1 MAIDLSA
8 LFGQQPDYSQFIS
21 PAEQQR
27 LQSNAGQ
34 QALLNAA
41 ISALAMTGQTR
52 QPISTGQVLAG
63 MLGAGMEGYNQSF
76 DRTLKQMVTGMQ
88 LEDYKR
94 KRQAQE
100 MAQKAFVQTPQPIPM
115 ATGPKSQLGM
125 LADPMFGGDMPGVRG
140 EDRAITETAN
150 TLKANLPTKTTLD
163 MNKLMQALSRSG
175 TEGLIQAAKLAEP
188 KKAKESYRPLTLEEK
203 KAYGLPQDQTFQIS
217 SSGKIDQVSKG
228 ELVKN
233 IIDKGDSELEKLDA
247 QQIAAM
253 SARTNSSR
261 EFANNAA
268 AINNLLKGAG
278 GGVTV
283 KVGAELATALGL
295 PSQTADANA
304 LATALQTRAATQV
317 RAAGSGSTSDL
328 EFKSYLSVFP
338 SLMNSEQGRAL
349 MAKGLQAFA
358 ERDALIE
365 KKSRELFREKKYS
378 AQAIAEYDRSLGPV
392 LGEEFK
398 PFMNQSGTAKPAR
411 RSF

>member
-8 LFGQQPDYSQFIS
+8 LFGQQPDYSQLLS

-41 ISALAMTGQTR
+41 ISALSMTGQTR

-63 MLGAGMEGYNQSF
+63 ALGAGMEGYNQSF

-88 LEDYKR
+88 LEDFKR

-100 MAQKAFVQTPQPIPM
+100 MARQAITQTPVPISM
-115 ATGPKSQLGM
+115 ATGQGSQLEM
-125 LADPMFGGDMPGVRG
+125 LSRPEFGGDM
-140 EDRAITETAN
+140 AAAETVGA
-150 TLKANLPTKTTLD
+150 LRANLPTKPSVD
-163 MNKLMQALSRSG
+163 INK
-175 TEGLIQAAKLAEP
+175 LIQAISIESPLEAAKLMTKEP
-188 KKAKESYRPLTLEEK
+188 KESFRPLSAEEK
-203 KAYGLPQDQTFQIS
+203 KQFGLPQDQSFQIS
-217 SSGKIDQVSKG
+217 SSGKIDQVSRG

-233 IIDKGDSELEKLDA
+233 IIDKGSTELEKLDA
-247 QQIAAM
+247 QQISGM
-253 SARTNSSR
+253 SAKTIASR

-328 EFKSYLSVFP
+328 EFKAYLSVFP

-358 ERDALIE
+358 DRDALIE
-365 KKSRELFREKKYS
+365 KKARELFRDKNYS
-378 AQAIAEYDRSLGPV
+378 GQAIAEYDRSLGSV

-398 PFMNQSGTAKPAR
+398 PFLSQTGATQR
-411 RSF
+411 RDLRTPTPTR

>member
-27 LQSNAGQ
+27 MQQNAGQ
-34 QALLNAA
+34 QALLQAA
-41 ISALAMTGQTR
+41 ISALGMTGQTR
-52 QPISTGQVLAG
+52 APISTGQVLAG
-63 MLGAGMEGYNQSF
+63 ALAAGSEGYNQAF

-88 LEDYKR
+88 LEEYKR
-94 KRQAQE
+94 KQQARDLARQAISL
-100 MAQKAFVQTPQPIPM
+100 QPTSIPM
-115 ATGPKSQLGM
+115 ATGQGSQLEM
-125 LADPMFGGDMPGVRG
+125 LSRPEFGGDM
-140 EDRAITETAN
+140 AAAETVAA
-150 TLKANLPTKTTLD
+150 LRENLPKTPQLD
-163 MNKLMQALSRSG
+163 INK
-175 TEGLIQAAKLAEP
+175 LIQAIAVESPVEAAKLMTKEG
-188 KKAKESYRPLTLEEK
+188 KESFRPLTLEEK

-228 ELVKN
+228 ELVR
-233 IIDKGDSELEKLDA
+233 IEKGDSELEKLDA

-261 EFANNAA
+261 DFANNAA

-328 EFKSYLSVFP
+328 EFKAYLAVFP

-365 KKSRELFREKKYS
+365 KKARELFREKKYS
-378 AQAIAEYDRSLGPV
+378 AQAIAEYDRSLGAV

-398 PFMNQSGTAKPAR
+398 PFMGQGGTAKPAR

>member
-21 PAEQQR
+21 LAEQQR
-27 LQSNAGQ
+27 LQSNAAQ

-41 ISALAMTGQTR
+41 ISALGMTGQTR

-63 MLGAGMEGYNQSF
+63 ALGAGMEGYNQSF

-88 LEDYKR
+88 LEEFKR

-100 MAQKAFVQTPQPIPM
+100 MARQAVSPQPVPIPM
-115 ATGPKSQLGM
+115 ATGQGSQLEM
-125 LADPMFGGDMPGVRG
+125 LSRPEFGGDMAVP
-140 EDRAITETAN
+140 ETVAA
-150 TLKANLPTKTTLD
+150 LRANLPTKPQLD
-163 MNKLMQALSRSG
+163 VDK
-175 TEGLIQAAKLAEP
+175 LIQAIAISDPVEAAKLMTKEG
-188 KKAKESYRPLTLEEK
+188 KESFTVMTNEQK
-203 KAYGLPQDQTFQIS
+203 KQFGLPAEGSFQIS
-217 SSGKIDQVSKG
+217 STGKISEISKG
-228 ELVKN
+228 PLVSN
-233 IIDKGDSELEKLDA
+233 IVNKGDSELEKLDA
-247 QQIAAM
+247 QQISAM
-253 SARTNSSR
+253 SAKANSAR
-261 EFANNAA
+261 EFANNAS
-268 AINNLLKGAG
+268 AINNLLKGTG

-328 EFKSYLSVFP
+328 EFKAYLAVFP
-338 SLMNSEQGRAL
+338 SLANSEQGRAL

-358 ERDALIE
+358 DRDALIE
-365 KKSRELFREKKYS
+365 KKARELFREKKYS

-398 PFMNQSGTAKPAR
+398 PFLSQGGSAPKPRQDFRTPAQK
-411 RSF
+411 